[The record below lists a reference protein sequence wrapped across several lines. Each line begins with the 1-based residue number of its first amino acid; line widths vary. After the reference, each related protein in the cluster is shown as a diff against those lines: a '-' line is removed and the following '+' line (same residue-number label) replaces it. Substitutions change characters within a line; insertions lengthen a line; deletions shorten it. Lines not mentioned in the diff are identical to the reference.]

1 MKINEFPTK
10 KGGFHL
16 RVTFPIQHALAAML
30 PQHPFQKLP
39 GSRGGLGCDVWV
51 PVFGMPDQSGIP
63 QNCVKLRVRLEKKIV
78 FE

>member
-1 MKINEFPTK
+1 MNFPQK

-39 GSRGGLGCDVWV
+39 GSRGDVWV

-63 QNCVKLRVRLEKKIV
+63 QNCVKLRVRLEKKCQKGYFRV
-78 FE
+78 